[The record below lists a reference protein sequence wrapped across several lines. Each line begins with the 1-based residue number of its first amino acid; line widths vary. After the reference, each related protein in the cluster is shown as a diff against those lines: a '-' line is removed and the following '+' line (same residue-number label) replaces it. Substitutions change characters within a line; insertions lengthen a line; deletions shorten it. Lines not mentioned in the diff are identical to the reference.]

1 MNIIKK
7 DRDIIRKRGIINYYS
22 TIITYLII
30 VIGTHL
36 TYNID
41 KEVNIVG
48 KVKIDVATV
57 IKEAR
62 NNKGYTL
69 RELGKLTGLSHSFLG
84 DIETGRSRPSYE
96 NLIIIIG
103 VLDIPLE
110 KIFLPQKYENNEQT
124 KSA

>member
-1 MNIIKK
+1 
-7 DRDIIRKRGIINYYS
+7 
-22 TIITYLII
+22 
-30 VIGTHL
+30 
-36 TYNID
+36 
-41 KEVNIVG
+41 VG

-62 NNKGYTL
+62 SNKGYTL

-84 DIETGRSRPSYE
+84 DIEAGRSRPSYE
-96 NLIIIIG
+96 NLIKIIR

-110 KIFLPQKYENNEQT
+110 KIFFIKKDVNKEQT